1 LYRSACAL
9 ATVGIATTPPEKFA
23 AAREMVVVWWMV
35 FKAVTLHAP
44 VVPAGQSTVN
54 VLLITN
60 RRQEPPLRE
69 TNARDE

>member
-1 LYRSACAL
+1 M
-9 ATVGIATTPPEKFA
+9 PPEKFA

-54 VLLITN
+54 VLLKQSMLGTSSW
-60 RRQEPPLRE
+60 
-69 TNARDE
+69 RDECER

>member
-1 LYRSACAL
+1 MYRSACAL
-9 ATVGIATTPPEKFA
+9 AAVGRATMPTEKFA

-54 VLLITN
+54 VLLKQSIVRN
-60 RRQEPPLRE
+60 LFER
-69 TNARDE
+69 